1 MPSLAF
7 PSRMGHSLLVRKQLL
22 NLIISM
28 LQFLLAEL
36 YKFLCPLQLCDHGI
50 NIQFAALHLLDNILQ
65 LMNSLFVIYFF
76 HCDCFLSLLILAAI
90 ERKLVYEIP
99 AILSSTGEACKTREP
114 EKTRENGI
122 SGKQES

>member
-36 YKFLCPLQLCDHGI
+36 YKFLCPLQL
-50 NIQFAALHLLDNILQ
+50 
-65 LMNSLFVIYFF
+65 
-76 HCDCFLSLLILAAI
+76 
-90 ERKLVYEIP
+90 
-99 AILSSTGEACKTREP
+99 
-114 EKTRENGI
+114 
-122 SGKQES
+122 